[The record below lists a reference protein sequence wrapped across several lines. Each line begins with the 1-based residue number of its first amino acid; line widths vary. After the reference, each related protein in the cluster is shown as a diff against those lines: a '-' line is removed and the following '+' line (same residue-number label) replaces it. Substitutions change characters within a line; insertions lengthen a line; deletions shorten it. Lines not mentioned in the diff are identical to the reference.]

1 MNIKILVSMLF
12 ILLLI
17 FSTTGCLM
25 SNVSPET
32 ETTLTKDNQIQEFEV
47 TPFLTCVTW
56 SLNDEVVLTEDI
68 SEYSKAN
75 TSYILDWNDLS
86 NGHYILQVTDEVSK
100 AVFHIN
106 VIKPEGTQS
115 ETENIEEQFSWN
127 DTRSEWKEKSD
138 KIMNGEEK

>member
-17 FSTTGCLM
+17 FSTIGCLM

-32 ETTLTKDNQIQEFEV
+32 EITLTKDNQIQKFEV
-47 TPFLTCVTW
+47 TPFVTHVTW
-56 SLNDEVVLTEDI
+56 SFNDEVVLTEDI
-68 SEYSKAN
+68 SEYSRTN
-75 TSYILDWNDLS
+75 TSYTLDWNDLS
-86 NGHYILQVTDEVSK
+86 NGHHILQVTDECSK
-100 AVFHIN
+100 VVFHIN
-106 VIKPEGTQS
+106 VIKPKGIQS

-138 KIMNGEEK
+138 KLMNGEEK